1 MDTAQSLKTKKLKR
15 KKRNTAVKFLADYD
29 GACQAG
35 NDERSHNEVL
45 LWATKAFLVY
55 IICHFCSHFTLL
67 FSILFSQFVF
77 LSPPPS
83 SSLLS
88 PSPPSSSLPAASV
101 LWQLCVSGAWAAANL
116 CRVGE
121 SCFGSPRGGK
131 KAQFSIYDG
140 MDGWIDKPN

>member
-1 MDTAQSLKTKKLKR
+1 MDTAQSLKTGGEKLK
-15 KKRNTAVKFLADYD
+15 KKKATVNFFFAHYI
-29 GACQAG
+29 ACQAG

-45 LWATKAFLVY
+45 LWATKPFLVY
-55 IICHFCSHFTLL
+55 IICQFCSHFTLL

-121 SCFGSPRGGK
+121 SCFGSRRGEK
-131 KAQFSIYDG
+131 KAQFSLYG
-140 MDGWIDKPN
+140 DGWIDKPN